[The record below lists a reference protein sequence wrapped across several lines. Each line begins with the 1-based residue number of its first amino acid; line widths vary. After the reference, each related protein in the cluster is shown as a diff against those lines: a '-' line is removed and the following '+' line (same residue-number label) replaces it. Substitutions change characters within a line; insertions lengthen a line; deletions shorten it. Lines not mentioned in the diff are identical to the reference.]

1 MLADEQMN
9 NYRTQI
15 AELDE
20 LVTTLKKENTN
31 LKVNQEKSQHMQ
43 SAFQSNNRAYSDK
56 FLEM

>member
-1 MLADEQMN
+1 MQAFRDGNYNQVEGAKMLADEQMN

-31 LKVNQEKSQHMQ
+31 LKVNQEKS
-43 SAFQSNNRAYSDK
+43 
-56 FLEM
+56 